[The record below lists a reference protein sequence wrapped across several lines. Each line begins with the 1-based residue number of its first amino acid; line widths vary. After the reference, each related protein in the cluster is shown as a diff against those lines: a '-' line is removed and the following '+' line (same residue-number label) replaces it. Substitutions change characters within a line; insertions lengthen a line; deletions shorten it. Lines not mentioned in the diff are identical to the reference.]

1 MCRGLGIGEGGDRR
15 APVPERGGCAG
26 VADHAREDGLARS
39 RGLDGIPDRRRNL
52 FGAGDHR
59 RDEQDDQRVD
69 PGVGKEQRQRGRV
82 GDLGGRSEQVDGIRG
97 ARLCGQDRREC
108 LSRLVGE
115 IGKCKPGRCAGVG
128 AQDPEPSRVRHH
140 GDAPAARQRLA
151 RKQRCRVDE
160 LLERSRSDHARL
172 PEQRIRGSVRA
183 GERSRVGARGM
194 RAGSGR
200 SRLERD
206 DRLATGHTPGDPS
219 ELARVAERLE
229 VEQDHVRL
237 VVVLPPLQQVVR
249 RDVRLVADRDEGR
262 KAKLALRRLLE
273 QREPEGPALRRE
285 ADRPLRERVGRKG
298 CVQADFGRGDAQAVG
313 ADQPGAVR
321 PDEREQRFLTLQALG
336 ADFCEAG

>member
-1 MCRGLGIGEGGDRR
+1 MHPSRN
-15 APVPERGGCAG
+15 AAG
-26 VADHAREDGLARS
+26 VPAWLITHARTGLPGLAVSTAFRIA
-39 RGLDGIPDRRRNL
+39 DGNL

-128 AQDPEPSRVRHH
+128 AQDPEPARVRYH
-140 GDAPAARQRLA
+140 GDASAARQRLA

-160 LLERSRSDHARL
+160 LLERSRPDYARL
-172 PEQRIRGSVRA
+172 PEQRIGSGVGT
-183 GERSRVGARGM
+183 GERGRVGARGM
-194 RAGSGR
+194 GAGRGR
-200 SRLERD
+200 SRLEHD

-229 VEQDHVRL
+229 VEQDHGPSRRR
-237 VVVLPPLQQVVR
+237 PPTTRASRSMR
-249 RDVRLVADRDEGR
+249 RPPCSRS
-262 KAKLALRRLLE
+262 RR
-273 QREPEGPALRRE
+273 RT
-285 ADRPLRERVGRKG
+285 KS
-298 CVQADFGRGDAQAVG
+298 QAG
-313 ADQPGAVR
+313 AP
-321 PDEREQRFLTLQALG
+321 
-336 ADFCEAG
+336 